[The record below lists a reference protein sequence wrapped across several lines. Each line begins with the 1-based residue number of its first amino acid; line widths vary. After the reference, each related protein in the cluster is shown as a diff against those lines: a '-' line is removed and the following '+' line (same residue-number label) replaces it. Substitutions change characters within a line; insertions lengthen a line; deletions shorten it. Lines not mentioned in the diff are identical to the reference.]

1 MSEPSADTTRAETG
15 DAAAISC
22 HDLRLEYGGRD
33 RRLLALDRVT
43 VNVDDGEFVC
53 IVGPSG
59 CGKTT
64 LLKIIAGLL
73 APTSGTIRYGASDGS
88 ETPRNG
94 LVFQEH
100 GVFPWMTVVDNVAFG
115 LEMRGAAKRERRA
128 IASDFIDRVGL
139 SAFADRYPH
148 ELSVGMRQRV
158 GIARAFV
165 ADVPIL
171 LMDEPFGA
179 LDAQTKLVLQEELLR
194 IWRDDRKTV
203 VYVTHDIEEAVHLGD
218 RVLVMSGRP
227 GTIREEIPISIPR
240 PRDLTPGQP
249 EVRDIATR
257 IWRLLEDE
265 VRSGL
270 AIHA

>member
-1 MSEPSADTTRAETG
+1 MSERVGFTCAGVAHRFDGVTG
-15 DAAAISC
+15 PVQALQGI
-22 HDLRLEYGGRD
+22 DLRVEP
-33 RRLLALDRVT
+33 
-43 VNVDDGEFVC
+43 GEFIS

-64 LLKIIAGLL
+64 LLRIVAGLL
-73 APTSGTIRYGASDGS
+73 RPSGGTLRFDGV
-88 ETPRNG
+88 EPGRHPRNG

-100 GVFPWMTVVDNVAFG
+100 GVFPWMSVADNVAFG
-115 LEMRGAAKRERRA
+115 LEMRGVARAERRRRA
-128 IASDFIDRVGL
+128 VDFIERVGL
-139 SAFADRYPH
+139 GAFVDSYPH

-194 IWRDDRKTV
+194 IWRDDKKLV
-203 VYVTHDIEEAVHLGD
+203 VYVTHDIEEAIHLGD

-227 GTIREEIPISIPR
+227 GRILEEIPVATPR

-249 EVRDIATR
+249 EVTR
-257 IWRLLEDE
+257 IALHIWHLLEDE
-265 VRSGL
+265 VRRQLSVRS
-270 AIHA
+270 